1 MMALNCALL
10 HGLWPLFNKKGLW
23 ALVFVMVR
31 NFGDK
36 KNLACSGFELE
47 PLPLNPRRLNIRNC
61 SGMLADNFFI
71 AYWVA
76 GESQMNLFRGIFS
89 THIH

>member
-47 PLPLNPRRLNIRNC
+47 PLPLNPRRLNIRK
-61 SGMLADNFFI
+61 SGWLQLTYVF
-71 AYWVA
+71 
-76 GESQMNLFRGIFS
+76 GE
-89 THIH
+89 